1 MITQHLTYIFY
12 ISGKKVK
19 TKNSKKKEK
28 VNEKMTIIL
37 IEDVNIKSSFYYF
50 FKLLLK
56 MHID

>member
-1 MITQHLTYIFY
+1 MITQHLTNIFY

-37 IEDVNIKSSFYYF
+37 IEDVNIQSSFYYF
-50 FKLLLK
+50 FKFLFK